1 LTRVTCGRQDC
12 IHNWP
17 GCKCALKNV
26 AIGKDLTCQNYHQT
40 NQEATVKQEEKSI
53 QIMDGIKLRKDYKV
67 NWTARPTTPDTREH
81 SYHEDWKENVFQPV
95 PMRGEKSK

>member
-1 LTRVTCGRQDC
+1 MTRVTCGRRDC

-53 QIMDGIKLRKDYKV
+53 QIMDRIKLRRDSGV
-67 NWTARPTTPDTREH
+67 DWTAMPITPDTREH
-81 SYHEDWKENVFQPV
+81 SHHENWKE
-95 PMRGEKSK
+95 GT

>member
-1 LTRVTCGRQDC
+1 MTRVTCGRQDC

-40 NQEATVKQEEKSI
+40 NQEATVKQEEISI
-53 QIMDGIKLRKDYKV
+53 AIMDRIKLRKDD
-67 NWTARPTTPDTREH
+67 NIQWTSTQNEPFPFTTASH
-81 SYHEDWKENVFQPV
+81 SHHEDWREN
-95 PMRGEKSK
+95 K

>member
-1 LTRVTCGRQDC
+1 MTRVTCGRQDC

-53 QIMDGIKLRKDYKV
+53 QIMDRIKLRRDSGVDWSSPNNEPNTK
-67 NWTARPTTPDTREH
+67 AH
-81 SYHEDWKENVFQPV
+81 AFHEDWKENVFQPV

>member
-1 LTRVTCGRQDC
+1 MTKVTCGRQDC

-17 GCKCALKNV
+17 RCKCALKNV

-67 NWTARPTTPDTREH
+67 NWTARPNTPDTREH
-81 SYHEDWKENVFQPV
+81 SYHEDWKENVFETPIIT
-95 PMRGEKSK
+95 GENKI

>member
-1 LTRVTCGRQDC
+1 MTRVTCGRQDC

-40 NQEATVKQEEKSI
+40 NQEATIKQEEKSI
-53 QIMDGIKLRKDYKV
+53 QIMDRIKLRKAGKV
-67 NWTARPTTPDTREH
+67 DWTARPATPDTREH

-95 PMRGEKSK
+95 PLRGDK